1 MPRLSSVCIF
11 YIPSCEP
18 APNAVVLLSSI
29 KLAGV
34 VSSGLLERVSALY
47 VKVGSR
53 SVVSLIALM
62 SRPMLVSD
70 ASFMLFVK
78 PARVVS
84 TAVISALA
92 LKTVGLS
99 RPVSYEFTLIF
110 IASGFSI
117 ICDRPGINDYFRDF
131 TPFFSGFTETD

>member
-18 APNAVVLLSSI
+18 APNAVVLFSSI

-62 SRPMLVSD
+62 SRPMFVSD
-70 ASFMLFVK
+70 TSFMSFVK

-92 LKTVGLS
+92 LNTVGLS
-99 RPVSYEFTLIF
+99 RPVS
-110 IASGFSI
+110 
-117 ICDRPGINDYFRDF
+117 
-131 TPFFSGFTETD
+131 